1 MQPLIIT
8 QHSSGFVPFDIL
20 MQMLGERVYNDAER
34 TQRLGKIVNSGDLYT
49 DMIYF
54 VPGARHAA
62 ALVSRF
68 VVDFNRVRERT
79 GDNGVIKLTTF
90 SGEALYPPDFVL
102 SEEARRRR
110 LEHYYDPFHAR
121 LDTAL
126 NASEVG
132 YFIDGHAMAYRGPN
146 IGPDAG
152 KLRPAF
158 CVMNGG
164 DENGQPLHQHTS
176 LDAERTLKVAELLN
190 KHFADLIKDSDVPD
204 EILLN
209 DPFPSGGTIDRLSDP
224 ARKGSKPGFGLEFN
238 SNLYLNAPENADT
251 SVIPGRVAL
260 LNERFRKFVEDVT
273 PLFEKISS

>member
-20 MQMLGERVYNDAER
+20 MLMLGEQVYKDAER
-34 TQRLGKIVNSGDLYT
+34 TQLLGEIANSGDLYT

-54 VPGARHAA
+54 VPGAQHVA

-68 VVDFNRVRERT
+68 VVDFNRLREQT
-79 GDNGVIKLTTF
+79 GNNGVIKLTTF
-90 SGEALYPPDFVL
+90 SGAALYPADFKL
-102 SEEARRRR
+102 TLEDRQRR
-110 LEHYYDPFHAR
+110 LELYYDPFHAR

-126 NASEVG
+126 NHPDIG
-132 YFIDGHAMAYRGPN
+132 YFIDGHAMAYRGPT

-164 DENGQPLHQHTS
+164 DENAQPLHQHTS
-176 LDAERTLKVAELLN
+176 LDAERTGQIAELLS
-190 KHFADLIKDSDVPD
+190 KHFSDLIKDSDVPD

-209 DPFPSGGTIDRLSDP
+209 DPFPSGGTIDRLSDT
-224 ARKGSKPGFGLEFN
+224 ARPGSKPGFGLEFN
-238 SNLYLNAPENADT
+238 SNLYLDAPENADT
-251 SVIPGRVAL
+251 SVIPGRIAL
-260 LNERFRKFVEDVT
+260 LNERFRTFVGDVT
-273 PLFEKISS
+273 PLFEKVTF